1 VNYSREQ
8 LAEKAGGYFALAALI
23 NKRKK
28 ELATGMPPF
37 VNIDSDNYDDIIS
50 EEIMQGKIKLKR
62 ADFSP
67 ETDIEMGNPEHI

>member
-1 VNYSREQ
+1 MAKKYSRDE

-37 VNIDSDNYDDIIS
+37 VSIDSDDYDDIIS
-50 EEIMQGKIKLKR
+50 EEIMQGKIQLKQ
-62 ADFSP
+62 AEFVPHQEEKP
-67 ETDIEMGNPEHI
+67 EL